1 MSQDPN
7 PAGEGGTA
15 ARRSGRSALARRT
28 QLPTLDRS
36 SLRDRARLAIRG
48 SIVTGEL
55 AEEEIYPVAYFSE
68 RLGVSATPIR
78 EALFDLAGSGLV
90 EVVRNRGFRIP
101 RLSDRDLDELY
112 DLRILLEVPAIGR
125 LAERGDPEDSAE
137 LRRLAHGMVA
147 QAQDRQVAEFLWTD
161 RSFHLSVL
169 EQLGNLQ
176 LVEVVARLRDRT
188 RLAGIRG
195 MAESGILVETARE
208 HLELLDA
215 LARAD
220 RRRAERWMIHH
231 LRHTRGMWAGR
242 QEEGDDLSP
251 GGEHRS
257 PAEPNRS

>member
-1 MSQDPN
+1 MSQDPI
-7 PAGEGGTA
+7 PAGAGGTA
-15 ARRSGRSALARRT
+15 ARRSGRTAHSRRT

-55 AEEEIYPVAYFSE
+55 TEEEIYPVAYFSE

-78 EALFDLAGSGLV
+78 EALFDLAGIGLV

-125 LAERGDPEDSAE
+125 LAERGRGEPWTE
-137 LRRLAHGMVA
+137 LRRLAQEMVE
-147 QAQDRQVAEFLWTD
+147 QAQGRHVAEFLWAD
-161 RSFHLSVL
+161 RSFHLAVL
-169 EQLGNLQ
+169 EQLGNRQ

-195 MAESGILVETARE
+195 MAESGVLVETARE

-215 LARAD
+215 LTESD
-220 RRRAERWMIHH
+220 RDRAERWMVHH

-242 QEEGDDLSP
+242 GEQGDDLTQ
-251 GGEHRS
+251 G
-257 PAEPNRS
+257 